1 MENARVLVVDDEPA
15 NVRLLERILN
25 KAGYTAVCST
35 CDAREAVALF
45 ARTSP
50 DVVLLDL
57 QMPHLSG
64 FEVMEQLRELTAPG
78 EFLPIV
84 VLTADITPQ
93 TKLRALSEG
102 ASDFLT
108 KPFDHAEVLQRVG
121 NLLQTRQL
129 QLEVQA
135 HKDDLEQLV
144 QQRTAD
150 LCKAL
155 RQLEETQNHVI
166 QQERLHAFGTMAGG
180 VTHDFNNALSI
191 ILGFSEIALQELD
204 DGTRTH
210 PAAEHLRTIMTA
222 ALDGAAMVNRL
233 REFYR
238 PGGRDEPR
246 AAIDMN
252 ALVEQAV
259 AITRPKWSSQALG
272 RGVAIEVLS
281 ELKSVPPIAGD
292 AAELRE
298 ALTNLIFNAVDA
310 MPQGGTVT
318 VSTHEELADVRL
330 EVRDTGTG
338 MPEEVRL
345 RCLEPFFTTKGQG
358 GTGLGLAMVYGTVER
373 HGGVMEIESA
383 VGEGTTF
390 IIRLPKHAATSH
402 HSNAVESHALQ
413 PLSILVVDDQP
424 VLCEILSAYLT
435 KDSHIVEVAQDG
447 DEALEKFS
455 AGKFDLVITDHVM
468 PGISGSALAVKIK
481 ERSPQTTVFLLTGF
495 ADPGGETILRLEN
508 GAIDQVLSK
517 PISQIELRKAI
528 TLIMAGQRETV
539 QPVCRTP
546 ARGSGRTFDAS
557 RSRHSGSCGNCS
569 PND

>member
-1 MENARVLVVDDEPA
+1 MEKPRVLVVDDEPA
-15 NVRLLERILN
+15 NVRLLERILQ
-25 KAGYTAVCST
+25 KAGHTAVCST
-35 CDAREAVALF
+35 CDPREAVGLF

-50 DVVLLDL
+50 DLVLLDL

-64 FEVMEQLRELTAPG
+64 FEVMRQLRELMASG

-84 VLTADITPQ
+84 ILTADITPQ

-108 KPFDHAEVLQRVG
+108 KPFDHAEVLQRVQ
-121 NLLQTRQL
+121 NLWQTRQL
-129 QLEVQA
+129 QLQVQA
-135 HKDDLEQLV
+135 HKNDLEQLV
-144 QQRTAD
+144 HERTVE

-204 DGTRTH
+204 DGTKTH

-246 AAIDMN
+246 AAIEVN

-272 RGVAIEVLS
+272 RGVAIEVLTD
-281 ELKSVPPIAGD
+281 LKPVPPISGD

-310 MPQGGTVT
+310 MPEGGSVT

-330 EVRDTGTG
+330 EIRDTGTG

-345 RCLEPFFTTKGQG
+345 RCFEPFFTTKGEG

-390 IIRLPKHAATSH
+390 IIRLPKHAETSH
-402 HSNAVESHALQ
+402 RSNTAESHALE
-413 PLSILVVDDQP
+413 PLTILVVDDQP

-435 KDSHIVEVAQDG
+435 KDSHIVEVAHDG
-447 DEALEKFS
+447 EEALAKFS
-455 AGKFDLVITDHVM
+455 AGNFDLVITDHVM
-468 PGISGSALAVKIK
+468 PGISGSELAATIK
-481 ERSPQTTVFLLTGF
+481 QRSPRTAVFLLTGF
-495 ADPGGETILRLEN
+495 ADPNGETHQGLEN
-508 GAIDQVLSK
+508 GAMDQVLSK

-528 TLIMAGQRETV
+528 TLITAGERETV
-539 QPVCRTP
+539 EPPVAAC
-546 ARGSGRTFDAS
+546 GS
-557 RSRHSGSCGNCS
+557 
-569 PND
+569 